1 MSPRTRYGIARTQ
14 FNLKMG
20 RYVRMTHY
28 IGPDLCMGRVVCSYR
43 HAKGVVWLHP
53 SCWRRRHAKGVVGL
67 HPGCWLRNPDLR
79 GQLDLGELNERERPL
94 PFDTSAVAN
103 RSQSAG
109 RDGRPTVHV
118 IVFAVCPALLHT
130 APPVVQ
136 TSIKAERGLPEG
148 LLRKSSHSVLYLVFC
163 AVVVIE

>member
-1 MSPRTRYGIARTQ
+1 
-14 FNLKMG
+14 
-20 RYVRMTHY
+20 MTHY

-43 HAKGVVWLHP
+43 HAKGVVRLHP

-118 IVFAVCPALLHT
+118 IVFDVSPALLHT

-148 LLRKSSHSVLYLVFC
+148 LFWFWSVLTESCTLCFGWVITIHSVFPPEVVSVFFFT
-163 AVVVIE
+163 IQG

>member
-1 MSPRTRYGIARTQ
+1 
-14 FNLKMG
+14 
-20 RYVRMTHY
+20 
-28 IGPDLCMGRVVCSYR
+28 MGRVVCSYR
-43 HAKGVVWLHP
+43 HAKGVVWLHPSCWRRRHAKGVVWLHPSCWRRRHP

-94 PFDTSAVAN
+94 PFETSAVAN
-103 RSQSAG
+103 CSQSAG

-130 APPVVQ
+130 APPFVQ
-136 TSIKAERGLPEG
+136 TPIKAERGLPEG
-148 LLRKSSHSVLYLVFC
+148 LLVFEVFSPNLVPCVL
-163 AVVVIE
+163 AE